1 LEVDVEAYRCVALSR
16 RVCESRHES
25 ILVPRIVSESD
36 APDPP
41 WVGCGRV
48 TNQLPCV
55 VSRTI
60 VNEHDEATVTAT
72 FFIMKL
78 LEEL

>member
-1 LEVDVEAYRCVALSR
+1 
-16 RVCESRHES
+16 
-25 ILVPRIVSESD
+25 LVPRIASESD

-48 TNQLPCV
+48 TNQLPSV

-60 VNEHDEATVTAT
+60 VNEHDEATVAAT
-72 FFIMKL
+72 FFIMEL
-78 LEEL
+78 VEEL